1 MTMKY
6 IALVI
11 GGSAGSLEAL
21 IEVLPGLKGAM
32 LPAIIIIVHRK
43 VSNDYSLPNLL
54 ALKTNLPVKEVE
66 EKEKVIPGVIYI
78 APADYHLLIEHDCTF
93 SLDDSE
99 KVNYSRPSIDITFES
114 AAEVYGSGLAAI
126 LLSGANADG
135 VAGLQTIKE
144 LGGLVAAQDPESAEV
159 AYMPQ
164 QAVNRI
170 ALDRVLKTEEIA
182 TFINELN

>member
-99 KVNYSRPSIDITFES
+99 KVN
-114 AAEVYGSGLAAI
+114 
-126 LLSGANADG
+126 
-135 VAGLQTIKE
+135 
-144 LGGLVAAQDPESAEV
+144 
-159 AYMPQ
+159 
-164 QAVNRI
+164 
-170 ALDRVLKTEEIA
+170 
-182 TFINELN
+182 